1 MLCPSEPL
9 VPRPH
14 LFPDPPKHYF
24 CRANAS
30 WRPPGCCFCRANASW
45 SLPEHEF
52 CRASAS
58 GRRSLSASGSG
69 DNLANPSH
77 GSRAMDPST
86 HALIQP
92 CIHRP
97 FIHASIHGCAQH
109 RNSWAL
115 SPTCVLWGQTI
126 NVRPPFHKPRDAT
139 SEPLAHRLHSPAT
152 PAPSSDLSPLSPQR
166 PQRNPRSGNNY
177 SLSCI
182 KPKSIYT
189 EVRPEWRAKCQ

>member
-1 MLCPSEPL
+1 M
-9 VPRPH
+9 
-14 LFPDPPKHYF
+14 
-24 CRANAS
+24 
-30 WRPPGCCFCRANASW
+30 
-45 SLPEHEF
+45 
-52 CRASAS
+52 
-58 GRRSLSASGSG
+58 SASGSG

-77 GSRAMDPST
+77 ESRAMDPST
-86 HALIQP
+86 HTFIQP

-166 PQRNPRSGNNY
+166 PQRNPRSGNNFPVTY
-177 SLSCI
+177 QTKKIERRKGPMHVAPLPTLLDFCRLRWTKRNI
-182 KPKSIYT
+182 KNWKLRFT
-189 EVRPEWRAKCQ
+189 GRRAMR